1 MLCVTK
7 HPLRGALAPWAPL
20 LTMMMLMV
28 TVARLPLL
36 LMLVTMVEQ
45 LLLMT

>member
-1 MLCVTK
+1 MAVVAV
-7 HPLRGALAPWAPL
+7 PP
-20 LTMMMLMV
+20 V

-36 LMLVTMVEQ
+36 LMLLMMVVR